1 MFKKQYDTAVLLFFS
16 YFPGAATLIAK
27 PGKEKSRK
35 HYPKFIVF
43 SEQVPLPLVTL
54 QENMYPLV
62 RFLLLLLSALCVPKS
77 LFPSVESS
85 RLCSHQCNCYEHAE
99 LVDCR
104 GRGFEHVP
112 RGVPHGTWLLELGG
126 NYLSQIGTHAFT
138 GLWSLRVLVLTNS
151 QILEIQPQVGTI
163 KDSYWVLINSKR
175 W

>member
-1 MFKKQYDTAVLLFFS
+1 MFKKQYDTTVLLLLS

-27 PGKEKSRK
+27 PGKEKHGK
-35 HYPKFIVF
+35 HCPIFSLF
-43 SEQVPLPLVTL
+43 SEKVPLPLRK
-54 QENMYPLV
+54 QENMCPLV
-62 RFLLLLLSALCVPKS
+62 RFLLLLLSPLCVPKS

-151 QILEIQPQVGTI
+151 QILEIQPQVGTV
-163 KDSYWVLINSKR
+163 KDSYRVLINSER